1 MSSEQLV
8 DTKVWQ
14 AEHASQPGNL
24 SEVALLAYP
33 VVLQTIAETAMHTI
47 DSAMIGTLGSTELG
61 AIGFAGIWIWT
72 LFVPFA
78 GLATG
83 VQVFVSRH
91 HGAGEHALCGPW
103 VWQAL
108 WLVVPATIVWVSS
121 VSLFMPA
128 LFTWIGPPEDLRA
141 SALAY
146 GLARLPAGPTVAA
159 NFAMIS
165 FFRGLGDTRTPLVAS
180 LAGIAVNAISAWLL
194 IFGEFGLPRLGTVGA
209 AIAQGLGSLTIAG
222 FMLFALLRRSTRARY
237 HTRPVWPERSAL
249 VRFLRTSAP
258 IGGQW
263 VLDMATFAIFT
274 SIVARMGAASAA
286 ASQAMLQLLALSFMQ
301 AVAISS
307 AAGTLIGRYLGAGD
321 LDAASRAYRSAHWLA
336 LWLSAAVALL
346 FLSVPEQ
353 LLGVFSDDPD
363 VLALARPLL
372 ALGALFQLVDAI
384 GIVASGSLRGAGDTR
399 WPFAMQATL
408 AWALRLPAVYL
419 GAVVLER
426 GVYGA
431 WLGELAYITVLGI
444 AFLLRF
450 RAGNWR
456 RMRI

>member
-8 DTKVWQ
+8 ETKIWP
-14 AEHASQPGNL
+14 AAPARLPGSL

-47 DSAMIGTLGSTELG
+47 DSAMVGTLGSTELG

-78 GLATG
+78 GVATG

-91 HGAGEHALCGPW
+91 HGAGEHSQCGPW

-108 WLVVPATIVWVSS
+108 WLVVPVTIVWVAS
-121 VSLFMPA
+121 VSLVLPS
-128 LFTWIGPPEDLRA
+128 LFAWIGPPEDLRA
-141 SALAY
+141 SAVAY
-146 GLARLPAGPTVAA
+146 GFARLPAGPLVAA
-159 NFAMIS
+159 NYAMIA

-180 LAGIAVNAISAWLL
+180 LAGIAVNAVSAWLL
-194 IFGEFGLPRLGTVGA
+194 IFGQLGAPKLGTVGA
-209 AIAQGLGSLTIAG
+209 AVAQGLGSLTIAG
-222 FMLFALLRRSTRARY
+222 FLLSALLSRDSRARY
-237 HTRPVWPERSAL
+237 RTRPVWPKWTPL
-249 VRFLRTSAP
+249 GRFLRTSAP

-263 VLDMATFAIFT
+263 LLDMATFAIFT
-274 SIVARMGAASAA
+274 SIVARMGAAAAA

-301 AVAISS
+301 AIALAS

-321 LDAASRAYRSAHWLA
+321 LDAANRTYRSAHWLA
-336 LWLSAAVALL
+336 LALSAAVALL
-346 FLSVPEQ
+346 FLSVPGQ
-353 LLGVFSDDPD
+353 LLGVFSDEPD

-372 ALGALFQLVDAI
+372 TLGALFQLVDAI

-399 WPFAMQATL
+399 WPFAVQATL
-408 AWALRLPAVYL
+408 AWALRVPAVYL

-431 WLGELAYITVLGI
+431 WLGELAYITALALALV
-444 AFLLRF
+444 LRF
-450 RAGNWR
+450 RAGHWR